1 MIPIIVGNETLR
13 AVASFVAANE
23 MLPPNTRH
31 TEQER
36 LNQQALRSCS
46 GSSSCSKTVSPSI
59 YDLPYSSAGAFGTL
73 RPDHPFQSSTSTS
86 TITAIRPYAAP
97 SPPLAT
103 SAPFGSGLFLNDLD
117 VLLQAIG

>member
-13 AVASFVAANE
+13 GVASFVAANE

-59 YDLPYSSAGAFGTL
+59 YDLPLIRALEHSALCGLITLMWPRICGQVLRVFVPKGQNEGSQVRSAWKSRHWRAVPEGT
-73 RPDHPFQSSTSTS
+73 
-86 TITAIRPYAAP
+86 
-97 SPPLAT
+97 
-103 SAPFGSGLFLNDLD
+103 
-117 VLLQAIG
+117 V